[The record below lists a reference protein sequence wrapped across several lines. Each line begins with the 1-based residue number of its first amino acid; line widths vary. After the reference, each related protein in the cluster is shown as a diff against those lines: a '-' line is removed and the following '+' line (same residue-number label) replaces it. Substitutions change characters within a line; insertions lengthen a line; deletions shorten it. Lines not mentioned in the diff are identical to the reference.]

1 MMYFLSVL
9 VGISLLIWGL
19 LMSLQATSAINK
31 TLKSFKALKEDTY
44 FLELSKLRE
53 ELDELNYSYYE
64 ILNDLTTRL
73 DATESFLHNR
83 IQKDAVDKS
92 TEVLVESV
100 NPGESYK
107 GLHNTVEPLPFM
119 LQEQTISRERL
130 DAQRRETIK
139 KLIAQGLTDQ
149 EIARSLGVGIGEVG
163 VLRRTGASR

>member
-1 MMYFLSVL
+1 MYFLSVL
-9 VGISLLIWGL
+9 VGIGLLIWGL

-44 FLELSKLRE
+44 YLELSKLRE

-73 DATESFLHNR
+73 DATEAVLHNR
-83 IQKDAVDKS
+83 IQNDTLDKS
-92 TEVLVESV
+92 TNDLDETVS
-100 NPGESYK
+100 PRESYK

-119 LQEQTISRERL
+119 AQEQTVSRERL
-130 DAQRRETIK
+130 DAQRRETIR

-149 EIARSLGVGIGEVG
+149 EIARALGVGIGEVG
-163 VLRRTGASR
+163 VLRRMAVSK